1 MANEETIEGNQS
13 IESGQSINMDNDLL
27 GRLCHEA
34 LQETYAKARGC
45 SGCVRFF
52 AFRLGVFLPGTCDYI
67 SDGRANALIDFMN
80 SNWTKITKDEALF
93 QARVG
98 KLVVAGK
105 KADIGHVV
113 VILPAQSEPRNKW
126 GKGKQSLVCC
136 SMTSSTSPY
145 AAGAISDA
153 DKTVFDAW
161 GSEDGVDYWFSPNG
175 PSACAG
181 KDLAR

>member
-34 LQETYAKARGC
+34 HQETYAKARGC

-98 KLVVAGK
+98 KLVVCRQEGGYRTCGRYPTCA
-105 KADIGHVV
+105 
-113 VILPAQSEPRNKW
+113 ERTE
-126 GKGKQSLVCC
+126 KQMGQGQAVSCLL
-136 SMTSSTSPY
+136 
-145 AAGAISDA
+145 
-153 DKTVFDAW
+153 FD
-161 GSEDGVDYWFSPNG
+161 D
-175 PSACAG
+175 
-181 KDLAR
+181 